1 MPADGTTTTGK
12 DGIIAILAL
21 SDIADE
27 AAGPDA
33 TEIAS
38 ALEMAMMTDWSL
50 TANAQFQTQNTQ
62 CMLSNSDGGSNAA
75 TNWDEQELTGKSF
88 TLDVTTFWQKT
99 AAGDPL
105 YKGYCKIASVTPTAS
120 TSTKVTQ
127 TAQLT
132 GDGELESGTVP
143 A

>member
-99 AAGDPL
+99 AAGASAKIDPTL
-105 YKGYCKIASVTPTAS
+105 AGGFLI
-120 TSTKVTQ
+120 
-127 TAQLT
+127 
-132 GDGELESGTVP
+132 
-143 A
+143 